1 MFETKKVAQ
10 TLRCG
15 GGRRPGGFGE
25 FFVPVDGLHHVDYIS
40 GALSARTPL
49 IFRNFSGAVRALCHT
64 CYKGGFLA
72 AYFRGFGARILSLSV

>member
-1 MFETKKVAQ
+1 MRIQVRPGMGHQWRKVRFRKPCGAEG
-10 TLRCG
+10 G

-49 IFRNFSGAVRALCHT
+49 IFRNFRAR
-64 CYKGGFLA
+64 F
-72 AYFRGFGARILSLSV
+72 ARFVMLKVDF